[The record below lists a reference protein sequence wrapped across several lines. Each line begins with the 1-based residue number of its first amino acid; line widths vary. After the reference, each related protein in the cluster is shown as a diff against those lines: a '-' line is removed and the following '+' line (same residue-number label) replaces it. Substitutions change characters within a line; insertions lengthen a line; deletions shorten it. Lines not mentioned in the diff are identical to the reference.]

1 MTEKLLILKNN
12 LLKQLASTE
21 EVGHTLFSSIQLA
34 GGTGDQGKI
43 SWNSDE
49 ETLDLV
55 QNNATLQ
62 LGQEVQ
68 IHCRN
73 NTGSTISNGTV
84 VMATGTLGASGRITI
99 APMNAS
105 AEANA
110 KYLLG
115 VATYDIANGADGK
128 ITVFGKVRNINTA
141 AWAEGT
147 VLYCN
152 QSVNGGL
159 TSTKPSSSL
168 ALPIAF
174 VVYSHA
180 TVGTLMIR
188 VTNISENIS
197 GSSSGVS
204 ATGLFYK
211 PYPTQAAFY
220 KTAGG
225 GVSAWAGLKVNVAGT
240 EVTLASDTAVT
251 LPSMSAGTDYG
262 IWIKDDGTLQA
273 KDSYQVAPGT
283 GNWRLIGGFHYAP
296 GGNATAQAGGDATP
310 TINQYSLWDLRFR
323 PACKDPRGMTLVAD
337 SFWADIYLTCT
348 EHLVLGNS
356 RYNATIAD
364 SSSPPK
370 IPYEFGGNGSNSY
383 SSFNYWDATEVLQ
396 SHGKRL
402 PAYAEFSALAYGTT
416 EATSSGGTDVP
427 TTGVNSTEYTNTWNK
442 FTSKWGAIQAS
453 GCQWHLSCD
462 FGGGTATGGWVVNT
476 GGRGSTQLLEGLGL
490 FGGTYDTSTN
500 SGSRC
505 SYWNLSPSVSA
516 ATVSCRGVC
525 DHLIIWD

>member
-1 MTEKLLILKNN
+1 MTEKLLILKDNV
-12 LLKQLASTE
+12 LKQLTSTE

-105 AEANA
+105 VEANS

-115 VATYDIANGADGK
+115 VATSDIANGADGK
-128 ITVFGKVRNINTA
+128 ITVFGKVRNIDTT
-141 AWAEGT
+141 AWADGT

-159 TSTKPSSSL
+159 TSTKPSSGL

-188 VTNISENIS
+188 VTNVNENIS

-211 PYPTQAAFY
+211 PTPIQAAFY
-220 KTAGG
+220 KTGTSTA
-225 GVSAWAGLKVNVAGT
+225 SAYAGLKVNVAGT
-240 EVTLASDTAVT
+240 EVTLASDTAITMPT
-251 LPSMSAGTDYG
+251 LTAGTDYG
-262 IWIKDDGTLQA
+262 IWIKDNGTLQA
-273 KDSYQVAPGT
+273 SSSLSSAPGA

-296 GGNATAQAGGDATP
+296 GGNATAQAGGDTTP
-310 TINQYSLWDLRFR
+310 TINQYSFWDLRFR
-323 PACKDPRGMTLVAD
+323 PACSDPRGMTLVAD
-337 SFWADIYLTCT
+337 SFWADIYFTCV
-348 EHLVLGNS
+348 EHLVSGNS
-356 RYNATIAD
+356 RYNVTIAD
-364 SSSPPK
+364 GGSLPK
-370 IPYEFGGNGSNSY
+370 KAYAFGGNGSNSY
-383 SSFNYWDATEVLQ
+383 TSFNWWDAAEVLFD
-396 SHGKRL
+396 HGKRF
-402 PAYAEFSALAYGTT
+402 PNYTEFAALAYGTT
-416 EATSSGGTDVP
+416 EATSSGGSDVP
-427 TTGVNSTEYTNTWNK
+427 TTGVTGTGATNAWNK
-442 FTSKWGAIQAS
+442 FTSKWGVIQS
-453 GCQWHLSCD
+453 TGCMYTLGNV
-462 FGGGTATGGWVVNT
+462 FGSAGTVDYWSADTS
-476 GGRGSTQLLEGLGL
+476 GRGSYRLLENISY
-490 FGGTYDTSTN
+490 FGGHYGNSAE
-500 SGSRC
+500 SGSRSATWSFSITG
-505 SYWNLSPSVSA
+505 SYSSV
-516 ATVSCRGVC
+516 ATRGIC
-525 DHLIIWD
+525 DHLIIWG